1 MQLAEEYAKKEDFQM
16 KGPPRKIKEK
26 ILEQEERERERERER
41 EVYILVQEDRPRVR
55 L

>member
-26 ILEQEERERERERER
+26 ILEQEEREREREKCTSLCKKI
-41 EVYILVQEDRPRVR
+41 VLG
-55 L
+55 